1 MWRKISVAAMVALAV
16 GAMMTSAPR
25 AGGDPV
31 AKCLSSKQKVAG
43 KTASGRLGCRAKAAA
58 KGVEVDPA
66 CLAKVD
72 GKFQSGFTKA
82 DSKGACSGSPSGV
95 GQSIDTCITDVTN
108 AIPGSGKC
116 TGSKLGASGK
126 KAGAKLGCNAKAT
139 AKATAIDPA
148 CIQKADDKFSVAFAK
163 ATDCAGA
170 AATVEDIV
178 DNECVA
184 AVVGQLQPTPSTTT
198 VTTTTTTTTIPVC
211 GNGHVEGTETC
222 DDGNT
227 VDENSP
233 SVHPNPADTCPASCI
248 IGSCAAG
255 TTTSQNVS
263 VNISVPG
270 STPLGGITVFLDYPD
285 SKTSIPGSGGGVSGS
300 ITNLPG
306 GSLSSPNDLDYGLLE
321 GVVNLSGLAP
331 GRLFTVTF
339 QNCPGAP
346 ALVVGDF
353 GCVVKDAS
361 DTGGNDV
368 PGVTCSVSI
377 P

>member
-1 MWRKISVAAMVALAV
+1 MWRKISVATIAALAV
-16 GAMMTSAPR
+16 GAMMTGVPR

-31 AKCLSSKQKVAG
+31 AKCLSSKQKAAG
-43 KTASGRLGCRAKAAA
+43 KKTSGQLACIAKAAA
-58 KGVEVDPA
+58 KDLEVDTA

-72 GKFQSGFTKA
+72 GKFDAAFAKA
-82 DSKGACSGSPSGV
+82 DSKGACAGTTGAID
-95 GQSIDTCITDVTN
+95 QSTDTCVNDLTN
-108 AIPGSGKC
+108 LIPGPGKC
-116 TGSKLGASGK
+116 TSAKLKASGK
-126 KAGAKLGCNAKAT
+126 KASGKLACNAKAT
-139 AKATAIDPA
+139 AKAVGVDPA
-148 CIQKADDKFSVAFAK
+148 CLAKAEGKFEAAFAK
-163 ATDCAGA
+163 ATGCAGDA
-170 AATVEDIV
+170 AAVEDLI

-184 AVVGQLQPTPSTTT
+184 AVVAQLQATTST
-198 VTTTTTTTTIPVC
+198 VTSTSTTTTIPVC
-211 GNGHVEGTETC
+211 GNGIVQGAETC

-255 TTTSQNVS
+255 TTTPQNAS

-270 STPLGGITVFLDYPD
+270 GASLGGITVFLDYPD
-285 SKTSIPGSGGGVSGS
+285 AKTSIPGSGSGVSGS
-300 ITNLPG
+300 ISNVPS

-321 GVVNLSGLAP
+321 GVVNLGGISP
-331 GRLFTVTF
+331 GRVFTVTF

-353 GCVVKDAS
+353 SCVVKDAS
-361 DTGGNDV
+361 DTFGNDV
-368 PGVTCSVSI
+368 AGVTCTVSI